1 MTTQYLEIPHAEIQP
16 NPRQPRTVFNDAEL
30 NELAD
35 SIRAHGIKQPLRVLQ
50 TRDQAAAAAGPLYTI
65 IMGERRWRAAGIVGL
80 ATVPCVI
87 ETTDPTDQQLLEWA
101 VIENVQRVGLTPA
114 DEARAYQHL
123 HDDFGLT
130 DDQIAARVGKAR
142 STVANMRRLAELPA
156 GVLNKVGEGEG
167 QMPARYARQLITVAR
182 VNPNAAIEIATDV
195 ARSDDADRHD
205 TFGEGMQGVLKKSGR
220 SLSGLPFDD
229 KWKTKDT
236 LQLDGEAVPMP
247 ACAGCAFN
255 LKIDWQKYCTRPACL
270 DAKLRLYKD
279 SELNRVAKATGIMI
293 AHVSDKL
300 HPLPKDGY
308 NTIEP
313 GKRMLESKHFSLRL
327 TLAGTSSTTTW
338 ENEHITGS
346 SVVRL
351 MTTDPDALAKDL
363 KIKPK
368 TEPTQADYEAQRQ
381 RHKAAEDAIVQAI
394 ALAAPAFVKV
404 MPDNRVLLNR
414 LVNMLSYTDY
424 MPGDL
429 EERINVRKKSAKASD
444 ASFDDLRLYLACA
457 VISEDISL
465 PHDSVKAIVAKDP
478 IEKIAAD
485 LKVKL
490 PAGWDEPLKMKPTEA
505 AALKK
510 PAAKSKKN

>member
-1 MTTQYLEIPHAEIQP
+1 MPAQYLEIPHSEIQP
-16 NPRQPRTVFNDAEL
+16 NPRQPRTVFNDVEL

-65 IMGERRWRAAGIVGL
+65 IMGERRWRAAGLIGL
-80 ATVPCVI
+80 ATVPCIV

-114 DEARAYQHL
+114 DEARAYQQL

-142 STVANMRRLAELPA
+142 STVANIRRLAELPA
-156 GVLNKVGEGEG
+156 GVLDKVGEGEG
-167 QMPARYARQLITVAR
+167 QMPSRYARQLITVAR
-182 VNPNAAIEIATDV
+182 VDPKAAIEIASDV
-195 ARSDDADRHD
+195 AQSDDADRHD
-205 TFGEGMQGVLKKSGR
+205 TFGEGMASVLKKSGR

-229 KWKTKDT
+229 KWKTKAT
-236 LQLDGEAVPMP
+236 LQLDGESVPMP

-270 DAKLRLYKD
+270 DAKLKIFKD

-308 NTIEP
+308 NIIEP
-313 GKRMLESKHFSLRL
+313 AKRMLEAKHPSLRL
-327 TLAGTSSTTTW
+327 TLAGTSSTSTW
-338 ENEHITGS
+338 ENQQITGS

-351 MTTDPDALAKDL
+351 MTTDPDALAKSL
-363 KIKPK
+363 NIKPK
-368 TEPTQADYEAQRQ
+368 TEPTAADYEAQRQ
-381 RHKAAEDAIVQAI
+381 RHKAAEQAI
-394 ALAAPAFVKV
+394 AQAVALAAPAFVKV
-404 MPDNRVLLNR
+404 MPDNRVLLDR
-414 LVNMLSYTDY
+414 LINMLNYIDF
-424 MPGDL
+424 MPDDL
-429 EERINVRKKSAKASD
+429 EERVNVRKKSAKAS
-444 ASFDDLRLYLACA
+444 AATVEDLRLYLACA
-457 VISEDISL
+457 IIAEDITL
-465 PHDSVKAIVAKDP
+465 NHDSAKAMVAKDP
-478 IEKIAAD
+478 IEQIAAD

-490 PAGWDEPLKMKPTEA
+490 PAGWDEPLKMKPTESA
-505 AALKK
+505 APKK